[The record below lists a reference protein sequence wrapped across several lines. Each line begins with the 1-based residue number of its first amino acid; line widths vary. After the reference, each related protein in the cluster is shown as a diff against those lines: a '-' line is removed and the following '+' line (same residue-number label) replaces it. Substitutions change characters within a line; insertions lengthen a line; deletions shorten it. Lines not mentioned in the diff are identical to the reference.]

1 MITILFFYNIMYY
14 VNKNAMRKTTYCII
28 LSKNSASLNI
38 SLNMFIYCTIYF
50 FYAKIHF
57 FHNWVTNISKGVE
70 QNKKRKYFQGHLASR
85 PFCANRTK
93 TGRLIIYRKNKME

>member
-14 VNKNAMRKTTYCII
+14 VNKNATRKTTYCII

-38 SLNMFIYCTIYF
+38 SLNMFIYCTTYF

-70 QNKKRKYFQGHLASR
+70 QNKKENTSKGTWHLD
-85 PFCANRTK
+85 PFVQ
-93 TGRLIIYRKNKME
+93 TGQKRDA